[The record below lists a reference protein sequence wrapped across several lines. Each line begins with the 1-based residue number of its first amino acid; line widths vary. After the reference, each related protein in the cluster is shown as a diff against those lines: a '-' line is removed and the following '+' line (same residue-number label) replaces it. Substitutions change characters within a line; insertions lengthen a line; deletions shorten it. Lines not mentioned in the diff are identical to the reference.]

1 MTRDNF
7 YVVFSH
13 YDGDG
18 HKSRL
23 VVKVNGEVFSYKGYK
38 FGLYQDEKEG
48 LWKLVDVATGKK
60 LTESKSRLQAMTRIT
75 IPEVFSNYQEITKLP
90 SYPELKRELTDLVKG
105 GCAA

>member
-13 YDGDG
+13 YDGYG

-23 VVKVNGEVFSYKGYK
+23 VDKVTGEVFSYKGYQ
-38 FGLYQDEKEG
+38 FGLYHDKKEG
-48 LWKLVDVATGKK
+48 LWKLVDLATGKK
-60 LTESKSRLQAMTRIT
+60 LTESKSRIQAMTRIT
-75 IPEVFSNYQEITKLP
+75 IPEVFANYQEITKLS
-90 SYPELKRELTDLVKG
+90 SYPELKQELADLVKG

>member
-1 MTRDNF
+1 MTQDNF

-23 VVKVNGEVFSYKGYK
+23 VNKVLGEVFCYKGYQ

-48 LWKLVDVATGKK
+48 LWKLVDVVTGKK

-90 SYPELKRELTDLVKG
+90 SYTELKRELVDLVKG

>member
-7 YVVFSH
+7 YIVFSH

-23 VVKVNGEVFSYKGYK
+23 VDKVSGEVFCYKGYQ
-38 FGLYQDEKEG
+38 FGLYHDEKEG

-60 LTESKSRLQAMTRIT
+60 LTESKSRIQAMTRIA
-75 IPEVFSNYQEITKLP
+75 IPEVFLNYQEITKLP
-90 SYPELKRELTDLVKG
+90 SYPELKRELVDLVKG
-105 GCAA
+105 GCMA